1 MRRSTCDR
9 YSASDMTSEVTTRH
23 VLRDK
28 SVVAVLISSFAS
40 STAAVA
46 QAVALGKLVYD
57 ITGRPGALG
66 WLGLAEFLPTAA
78 LVLVTGSV
86 ADRFDRRRVVA
97 LGLSVEVACTLY
109 LAWFSTHH
117 GANIAPIYA
126 AVVVYGVARSFVAPA
141 VRALPSAIASP
152 ETLPRVSALGSVM
165 WQSATIV
172 GPVLAGFLLLVG
184 PAWPFLVAAVLL
196 GLAISSILLVHPRY
210 SVVTS
215 NEPPTW
221 SHAVEGL
228 KFVRRTPL
236 LLAAIGLDLFAVL
249 FGGAVALLPV
259 IAKDRLGVN
268 AAGLG
273 WLRAAGGI
281 GASVMAL
288 TLAVKPF
295 NVRVGRRLLW
305 AVGIF
310 GAATIVLGLTRS
322 FVVAMLMMALLMGAD
337 MVSVFVRATLVP
349 LATPALMR
357 GRVLAVE
364 AVFIGASNE
373 LGAFESGVTA
383 QAFGT
388 VAAIVFGGSATLA
401 VVIVWLIGFP
411 QLRRLNSFDELA
423 APSAAPARLE
433 PQN

>member
-1 MRRSTCDR
+1 
-9 YSASDMTSEVTTRH
+9 MTIEVTARQ
-23 VLRDK
+23 VLRDR
-28 SVVAVLISSFAS
+28 SIAAILFSSFAS
-40 STAAVA
+40 AAAAVA

-57 ITGRPGALG
+57 ITGKPGSLG

-78 LVLVTGSV
+78 LVLLTGSV
-86 ADRFDRRRVVA
+86 ADRFDRRRIVA
-97 LGLSVEVACTLY
+97 IGLSVEMACSLY

-117 GANIAPIYA
+117 GANIAPIFIT
-126 AVVVYGVARSFVAPA
+126 VVIYGVARSFVAPA
-141 VRALPSAIASP
+141 MRALPSAIAP
-152 ETLPRVSALGSVM
+152 AAMLPRVSALGSVM

-172 GPVLAGFLLLVG
+172 GPVLAGLLLLIG
-184 PAWPFLVAAVLL
+184 PAWPFVVATALL
-196 GLAISSILLVHPRY
+196 GLGIVSVFIVHPRH

-215 NEPPTW
+215 DEPPTW
-221 SHAVEGL
+221 SHAMEGL
-228 KFVRRTPL
+228 AFVRRTPL

-281 GASVMAL
+281 GASITAL
-288 TLAVKPF
+288 LLAARPF
-295 NVRVGRRLLW
+295 NQRVGRRLLGS
-305 AVGIF
+305 VGVF
-310 GAATIVLGLTRS
+310 GVATIVLGLTRS
-322 FVVAMLMMALLMGAD
+322 FPVALLMMAVLMAAD
-337 MVSVFVRATLVP
+337 MVSVFVRGTLVP
-349 LATPALMR
+349 LATPAMMR

-388 VAAIVFGGSATLA
+388 VTAIVFGGVATVA
-401 VVIVWLIGFP
+401 IVLGWWFSFP
-411 QLRRLNSFDELA
+411 QLRRLNSFDELVA
-423 APSAAPARLE
+423 S
-433 PQN
+433 N

>member
-1 MRRSTCDR
+1 MIPVITARQ
-9 YSASDMTSEVTTRH
+9 

-28 SVVAVLISSFAS
+28 SVVAVLFSTFAS
-40 STAAVA
+40 AAAAVA

-86 ADRFDRRRVVA
+86 ADRFDRRRIVA
-97 LGLSVEVACTLY
+97 LGLAVEVMCTLY

-117 GANIAPIYA
+117 GSNIAPIYV

-152 ETLPRVSALGSVM
+152 ATLPRVAALGSVM

-172 GPVLAGFLLLVG
+172 GPVMAGLLLLAG
-184 PAWPFLVAAVLL
+184 PAWPFLAAAILL
-196 GLAISSILLVHPRY
+196 GLAISSILAVHPQY

-215 NEPPTW
+215 DEPPTFA
-221 SHAVEGL
+221 HAIEGL

-281 GASVMAL
+281 GASVTAL
-288 TLAVKPF
+288 ALAVKPF
-295 NVRVGRRLLW
+295 NIRIGRRLLC

-337 MVSVFVRATLVP
+337 MVSVFVRGTLVP

-388 VAAIVFGGSATLA
+388 VAAIVFGGTATMA
-401 VVIVWLIGFP
+401 VVVGWWVGFP

-423 APSAAPARLE
+423 ESSASSSGVESGA
-433 PQN
+433 